1 MSFIHQGSAF
11 LSLTIS
17 TDERICTI
25 HNYFPL
31 IIASQ
36 DYYTHF
42 VVTPVW
48 VNIKTSIR
56 GNGYQEYMTWNF
68 IDIKWHA
75 TTAFEYLIWFD
86 LIFFFDP
93 NVLCQKVSYTIPVVR
108 RYVLPSYTV
117 IQVGIKVVECFFFF
131 RYNAWGNLIQHVRKL
146 KINKKRKK
154 KAWLSLETNRKNFSM
169 VTNALNVTMRIP
181 RKVTCCTILPEIS
194 FSKFLCIHI

>member
-1 MSFIHQGSAF
+1 MTFKKWKQPSSMSFIHQGSAF

-36 DYYTHF
+36 HYYTHF

-56 GNGYQEYMTWNF
+56 GNGYQELMTWNF

-75 TTAFEYLIWFD
+75 TTAFEDLIWF
-86 LIFFFDP
+86 FFF
-93 NVLCQKVSYTIPVVR
+93 LTQMSYVKSLIHNPVVR
-108 RYVLPSYTV
+108 RYVLPSYSV
-117 IQVGIKVVECFFFF
+117 IQVGIKVVEGFFFL
-131 RYNAWGNLIQHVRKL
+131 GTM
-146 KINKKRKK
+146 
-154 KAWLSLETNRKNFSM
+154 LEG
-169 VTNALNVTMRIP
+169 I
-181 RKVTCCTILPEIS
+181 
-194 FSKFLCIHI
+194 

>member
-1 MSFIHQGSAF
+1 MTFKKWRQPSSMPFIHQGSAF

-75 TTAFEYLIWFD
+75 ITAFED
-86 LIFFFDP
+86 LKIKNKKFWP
-93 NVLCQKVSYTIPVVR
+93 KCLVSKVSYTI
-108 RYVLPSYTV
+108 LWSEDSKLLTSYTV
-117 IQVGIKVVECFFFF
+117 IQVGIKVVEGFFIFYF
-131 RYNAWGNLIQHVRKL
+131 
-146 KINKKRKK
+146 
-154 KAWLSLETNRKNFSM
+154 
-169 VTNALNVTMRIP
+169 
-181 RKVTCCTILPEIS
+181 
-194 FSKFLCIHI
+194 